1 LRSKRSDPTKK
12 NLEVFP
18 DIESFLELRR
28 RENRFEAFFLKY
40 ENHVRFH
47 KSDEADHLILTA
59 AYTN

>member
-1 LRSKRSDPTKK
+1 
-12 NLEVFP
+12 LEVFP

-28 RENRFEAFFLKY
+28 GENRFEAFFLKY

-59 AYTN
+59 AYAN